1 MTVYNSIEEAVKD
14 TNAAINEIAKLQA
27 ENAELQAKI
36 DTAIEQLNEHIHEDK
51 HHLDDILFELEGGA
65 DSIKLELCDEQN

>member
-1 MTVYNSIEEAVKD
+1 MMKGLHPDTGQTQEEWLRD
-14 TNAAINEIAKLQA
+14 ELLKLES
-27 ENAELQAKI
+27 ENAELQTKI

-65 DSIKLELCDEQN
+65 DSIKLELCDE